1 MEPNAN
7 QVTFFKRLSE
17 ILRSGKIID
26 LISQTSDY
34 TFMFVSIPIMGSITI
49 TLLTYLKNGLFSTE
63 ISLISSFFT
72 ILFLLVGYYLSKEK
86 ARRGP
91 SKRLT
96 YDDWSIEI
104 FLKSLKYI
112 FYFLYSASLTA
123 LVVTFFEKQFG
134 SEINRQITDLL
145 PDVIQFYF
153 FILFIILPI
162 FVFLVSVGVTVI
174 LKTNLENSAGRRILS
189 FIFISILLF
198 GFGLFLETFD
208 YTTIDVENA
217 SRIVSLLVGP
227 LIIYIIRVLFFR
239 KWINFDR

>member
-162 FVFLVSVGVTVI
+162 FVSLVSVGVTVI